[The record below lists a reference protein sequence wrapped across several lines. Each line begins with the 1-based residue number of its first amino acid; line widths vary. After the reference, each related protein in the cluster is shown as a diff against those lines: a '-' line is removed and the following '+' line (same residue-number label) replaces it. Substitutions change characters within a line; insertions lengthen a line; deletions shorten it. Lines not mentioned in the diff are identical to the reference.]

1 MANYT
6 TSKVFFISLLYRKK
20 LQKKEKGA
28 GLEKFHISVR
38 KGEKEN

>member
-1 MANYT
+1 MAKYT
-6 TSKVFFISLLYRKK
+6 TSKLFFVA
-20 LQKKEKGA
+20 LQKIIKKQSP